1 MPLSGLNRLRKYTV
15 KNTLGLIGFLVVM
28 LVSASAFAQEEKITS
43 INFESDTI
51 EGDLMMPTQSNI
63 AVKELDDL
71 TSLIRAREDFVDEM
85 RKTVDEL

>member
-1 MPLSGLNRLRKYTV
+1 M

>member
-1 MPLSGLNRLRKYTV
+1 M
-15 KNTLGLIGFLVVM
+15 KNTLSLIGFLVVI
-28 LVSASAFAQEEKITS
+28 LVSTNAFAQEEKVTS

>member
-1 MPLSGLNRLRKYTV
+1 M
-15 KNTLGLIGFLVVM
+15 KNTLSLIGFLVVM
-28 LVSASAFAQEEKITS
+28 LVSTSAFAQEEKVTS

>member
-1 MPLSGLNRLRKYTV
+1 M
-15 KNTLGLIGFLVVM
+15 KNTLSLIGFLVVI
-28 LVSASAFAQEEKITS
+28 LVSANAFAQEEKVTS